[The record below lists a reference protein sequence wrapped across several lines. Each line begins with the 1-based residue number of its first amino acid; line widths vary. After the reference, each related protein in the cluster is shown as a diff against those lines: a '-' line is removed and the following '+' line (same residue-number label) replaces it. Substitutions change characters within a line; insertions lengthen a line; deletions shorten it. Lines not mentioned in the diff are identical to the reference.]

1 MHNQTCKIYFS
12 LLYKSNVYLNY
23 HHHHN
28 HVFHLFL
35 TTYFSAPNFEVFGE
49 KDKAESSY
57 AKAACSS
64 KKDIARDLLIKKC
77 RGERIFTDLTIE
89 TYLKGL

>member
-1 MHNQTCKIYFS
+1 MTK
-12 LLYKSNVYLNY
+12 
-23 HHHHN
+23 
-28 HVFHLFL
+28 
-35 TTYFSAPNFEVFGE
+35 YFSAPNFEVFGE
-49 KDKAESSY
+49 KDKAKSSY